1 MCQHHEHRAVQSCLG
16 EAENSKD
23 NEAEVTD
30 GRIRDQLLHIRLHH
44 SDQRAIDNPNQREH
58 HNPRSICSGLFRE
71 QAEIEAQHSIR
82 AHL

>member
-1 MCQHHEHRAVQSCLG
+1 MGQHHKHRAIQASLR
-16 EAENSKD
+16 EAENSED

-30 GRIRDQLLHIRLHH
+30 GRICDQLLHVRLHH
-44 SDQRAIDNPNQREH
+44 CDQRPIDNPNQRQD
-58 HNPRSICSGLFRE
+58 HNPRSICPGLFRE